1 MRQRC
6 HIISSIDLETQDLKM
21 TEPTLM
27 TSREF
32 NSDTAGAKRA
42 TANGPVFITD
52 RGQPSHVLL
61 SYPAYV
67 ELTFEKGT
75 LFEAFSG
82 HDAED
87 ADLEIAIPH
96 IECRAL

>member
-1 MRQRC
+1 LP
-6 HIISSIDLETQDLKM
+6 HYDFIDAYQQESTMTQ
-21 TEPTLM
+21 PTTM

-61 SYPAYV
+61 SYEAYV
-67 ELTFEKGT
+67 ELTFEQGT
-75 LFEAFSG
+75 LFDAFSG
-82 HDAED
+82 HDAGD
-87 ADLEIAIPH
+87 ADLEIAIQQT
-96 IECRAL
+96 ESGAL

>member
-1 MRQRC
+1 MGN
-6 HIISSIDLETQDLKM
+6 ST
-21 TEPTLM
+21 TM

-52 RGQPSHVLL
+52 RGEPSHVLL
-61 SYPAYV
+61 SYEAYV

-87 ADLEIAIPH
+87 ADLEIAIPQ
-96 IECRAL
+96 IESGAL

>member
-1 MRQRC
+1 
-6 HIISSIDLETQDLKM
+6 M

-52 RGQPSHVLL
+52 RGQASHVLL
-61 SYPAYV
+61 SYQAYV
-67 ELTFEKGT
+67 QLTVEKGT
-75 LFEAFSG
+75 LYEAVCG
-82 HDAED
+82 HDSAD
-87 ADLEIAIPH
+87 ADRVIAIPL
-96 IECRAL
+96 IESRAL